1 MTPAHP
7 AFPPASH
14 QASRPPEIRPQPL
27 QSSSPL
33 PPLPTPRA
41 HLPRFHPPSFPC
53 IQLPQHKTLPVP
65 HTQLTH
71 SRASR
76 AQPGRLRKRPCDIL
90 PYPAT
95 PYVPAVVA
103 TRAGGWAGWTVLR
116 AASRGRLQRR
126 NAGMCAALAK
136 RPIRDRCVAL

>member
-33 PPLPTPRA
+33 PSLPTPRA

-65 HTQLTH
+65 RTQLTH

-76 AQPGRLRKRPCDIL
+76 AQPARLRKRPCDIL

-95 PYVPAVVA
+95 PYVPAIVA
-103 TRAGGWAGWTVLR
+103 TRAGAGR
-116 AASRGRLQRR
+116 AGQSARGIAGQAAAQECGDVRRASE
-126 NAGMCAALAK
+126 AADS
-136 RPIRDRCVAL
+136 R